1 MYTLAEKVRSSNFG
15 NLTLYDFS
23 SRQCLLSFHRICG
36 HQAVLT
42 STLSTDLGH
51 RPAASLSVAGAQHW
65 WTEAAFAAPFA
76 AFGMALTTSLTMQ
89 LTCLRACVRA
99 KDGQV
104 YTSTYCDNIQP
115 YDKRRFSFCQM
126 WHDFLIVFC
135 CKLPQIWTFEF
146 RKVVRQHTEDM
157 LGNVIWVL
165 LAI

>member
-1 MYTLAEKVRSSNFG
+1 MYTLAAKVRSSNFG

-76 AFGMALTTSLTMQ
+76 AYLAWHWPHHWQCNWHAFAHVCGQKTDKCT
-89 LTCLRACVRA
+89 RATIVTIFSHMTRDVSVFV
-99 KDGQV
+99 K
-104 YTSTYCDNIQP
+104 CDTI
-115 YDKRRFSFCQM
+115 F
-126 WHDFLIVFC
+126 
-135 CKLPQIWTFEF
+135 
-146 RKVVRQHTEDM
+146 
-157 LGNVIWVL
+157 
-165 LAI
+165 